1 MNTETLAAF
10 LPGVLD
16 LSQGLGL
23 LLPVGFYVL
32 GMAAYAVFVF
42 KFYRFIAARDMFD
55 FDLSKNDGAKYPVL
69 MDLLHLIWYSAKYIV
84 LFPGFAAFWFAVLTM
99 ILIVL
104 SKDQGLAHILVIS
117 LATVS
122 VIRIT
127 AYYNENLSR
136 DLAKILPFAVLG
148 VFLINASFFSLDVS
162 LLLLRELSGYWE
174 TIAYYMIALVAL
186 ELVLRSMFG
195 FYCALFPGARRRKA
209 EREAAGAPA
218 VRRAAQASMQDPWLS
233 NPPAEPPSSAMPS
246 RPAVPTGNVRQ
257 SPPAQ
262 PPSGMDVREQL
273 RDVGPR
279 PSGAGA
285 AGGRRSN
292 AR

>member
-10 LPGVLD
+10 LPGGLD
-16 LSQGLGL
+16 LNEGLGL

-55 FDLSKNDGAKYPVL
+55 FDLSKNDGAKYPVF
-69 MDLLHLIWYSAKYIV
+69 MDLLHLIWYSVKYIV

-148 VFLINASFFSLDVS
+148 VFLIDASFFSLDVS
-162 LLLLRELSGYWE
+162 LQLLRELSGYWE

-186 ELVLRSMFG
+186 ELVLRSAFG

-209 EREAAGAPA
+209 ERLASAAPA
-218 VRRAAQASMQDPWLS
+218 ARRAAQAPVQDPWLT
-233 NPPAEPPSSAMPS
+233 NPPAEPPTAMPS
-246 RPAVPTGNVRQ
+246 RPAVPTGYGSQ

-262 PPSGMDVREQL
+262 PPSGLDVREQL

-292 AR
+292 TR

>member
-1 MNTETLAAF
+1 MNTETLVAF
-10 LPGVLD
+10 LPAVLD
-16 LSQGLGL
+16 LNRGLGL

-55 FDLSKNDGAKYPVL
+55 FDLSQNDGARYPVF
-69 MDLLHLIWYSAKYIV
+69 MDLLHLIWYAAKYIV

-104 SKDQGLAHILVIS
+104 SKDMGLAHILVIS

-148 VFLINASFFSLDVS
+148 VFLIDASFFRLDVS
-162 LLLLRELSGYWE
+162 LQLLRELSGYWD

-209 EREAAGAPA
+209 NRQASVAPA
-218 VRRAAQASMQDPWLS
+218 ARRAAQAPVQDPWLS
-233 NPPAEPPSSAMPS
+233 NPTAEPPPSAMPP
-246 RPAVPTGNVRQ
+246 RPAVPTGNVSQ

-262 PPSGMDVREQL
+262 PPSGIDVREQL
-273 RDVGPR
+273 RDVGQR
-279 PSGAGA
+279 PGGAGA
-285 AGGRRSN
+285 APGRRAN
-292 AR
+292 VR